1 MVDKISSL
9 AMGPCIYSRNNCIIV
24 YRWKDDKVKGSLFNL
39 CVRMDVAYGVPF
51 VPKFKIDAYI
61 INQPLIY
68 CAC

>member
-1 MVDKISSL
+1 MS
-9 AMGPCIYSRNNCIIV
+9 CIIV

-51 VPKFKIDAYI
+51 VPKFIDAYNII